1 MAYESASQYDSGEK
15 TMKEN
20 IHPKYTELTVV
31 RTNGTTFTT
40 RSTYAK
46 SDRIQLDIDPLTH
59 PAWTG
64 GTAKISDTGRV
75 AKFNSRYK
83 GFGGTDAKKT
93 EEKK

>member
-1 MAYESASQYDSGEK
+1 
-15 TMKEN
+15 MKPD
-20 IHPKYTELTVV
+20 IHPQYKELTVV

-64 GTAKISDTGRV
+64 GSAKVSDTGRV

-83 GFGGTDAKKT
+83 GFGG
-93 EEKK
+93 EKK

>member
-1 MAYESASQYDSGEK
+1 
-15 TMKEN
+15 MKPD
-20 IHPKYTELTVV
+20 IHPEYKDITIV
-31 RTNGTTFTT
+31 RPNGSTFQT

-46 SDRIQLDIDPLTH
+46 GDRIQLDVDPTTH

-83 GFGGTDAKKT
+83 GFGSTT
-93 EEKK
+93 EEAK

>member
-1 MAYESASQYDSGEK
+1 
-15 TMKEN
+15 MKDG
-20 IHPKYTELTVV
+20 IHPQYKELTVV
-31 RTNGTTFTT
+31 RTNGSTFTT

-64 GTAKISDTGRV
+64 GSAKLSDTGRV

-83 GFGGTDAKKT
+83 GFGATAT
-93 EEKK
+93 AEKK